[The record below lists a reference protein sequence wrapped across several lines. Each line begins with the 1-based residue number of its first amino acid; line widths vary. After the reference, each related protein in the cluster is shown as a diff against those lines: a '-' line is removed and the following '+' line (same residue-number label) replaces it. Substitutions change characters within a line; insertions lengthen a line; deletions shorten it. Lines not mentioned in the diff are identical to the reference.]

1 MLQASVGADFRD
13 QLEVN
18 IFVCLFFLSV
28 CQISRAQIEFYVE
41 MVLYQGLNNMLASQ
55 QWTP

>member
-55 QWTP
+55 Q